1 MPQRTRELT
10 PERVEAF
17 EAAMERIKKVF
28 GVRTQVQLAEVL
40 DVRQSSIS
48 DARRRC
54 SIPAGWLLKIWRLSG
69 YSPDWIMDGDD
80 CGHRFAVAANEAK
93 EPVNAC
99 SIREEIE
106 ADVNK
111 KMDNLH
117 LEDLIDRIHRIQPG
131 AQIHIPAKTKTDAG
145 PARTN
150 C

>member
-1 MPQRTRELT
+1 MPQKKRELT
-10 PERVEAF
+10 PERIEAF
-17 EAAMERIKKVF
+17 EAAMERIKEVF
-28 GVRTQVQLAEVL
+28 GVRTQVQLAEIL

-48 DARRRC
+48 DAKRRC
-54 SIPAGWLLKIWRLSG
+54 SIPSDWLLKIWRISG
-69 YSPDWIMDGDD
+69 YSPDWIMEGDD
-80 CGHRFAVAANEAK
+80 CGHRFAVTSNEAK

-131 AQIHIPAKTKTDAG
+131 AQIHIPPKSNTNAG
-145 PARTN
+145 AVRTN